1 LFNACADHN
10 PHPHSFPTRRSS
22 DLDITSGQVLFKNK
36 DLLKM
41 SKQELRKI
49 RGNDI
54 SMIFQEPS
62 SSLNPVLKIGDQIT
76 EGIRTH
82 QNITKK
88 EAKIK
93 AINILELVGIPAPE
107 KRVNMYPHEFSGG
120 MLKRVM
126 IAIALSCDP
135 S

>member
-82 QNITKK
+82 QNRSEEHTS
-88 EAKIK
+88 ELQSRFDLVCRLL
-93 AINILELVGIPAPE
+93 LE
-107 KRVNMYPHEFSGG
+107 K
-120 MLKRVM
+120 
-126 IAIALSCDP
+126 
-135 S
+135 